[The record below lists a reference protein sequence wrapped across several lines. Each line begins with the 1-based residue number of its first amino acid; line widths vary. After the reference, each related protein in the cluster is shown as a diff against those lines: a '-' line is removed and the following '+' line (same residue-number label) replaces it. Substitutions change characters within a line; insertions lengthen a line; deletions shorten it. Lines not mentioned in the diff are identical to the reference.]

1 MCAVIVSADP
11 VSKSVA
17 RQIAK
22 NFLQG
27 QGKTVKG
34 EPARAPRMKVDGRL
48 NETAAYYVFNSSDNE
63 GFVIVSGDDQTEQ
76 VLGYSMNGVFDEDNM
91 PENLREW
98 LQGYAEQIELISEG
112 KAMPAKVPIHSKSIG
127 QKMTTT

>member
-1 MCAVIVSADP
+1 MIRRYSLLTIALMCAVIVSADP

-76 VLGYSMNGVFDEDNM
+76 VLGYSMNGAFDEDNM

-98 LQGYAEQIELISEG
+98 RGQGRSCPCTY
-112 KAMPAKVPIHSKSIG
+112 P
-127 QKMTTT
+127 

>member
-1 MCAVIVSADP
+1 MIRRYSLLTIALMCAVIVSADP

-34 EPARAPRMKVDGRL
+34 EPARAPRMKEDDASTRPQPIMCS
-48 NETAAYYVFNSSDNE
+48 TAPTTRALSSSA
-63 GFVIVSGDDQTEQ
+63 V
-76 VLGYSMNGVFDEDNM
+76 
-91 PENLREW
+91 
-98 LQGYAEQIELISEG
+98 
-112 KAMPAKVPIHSKSIG
+112 
-127 QKMTTT
+127 TTRPSRCWATP